1 MERRGGMGLWAG
13 LAATALLLAGC
24 GGGGGDDDAGA
35 PAGSPP
41 ASERERTSA
50 PPETTPSSDSPTS
63 DPSPTGAAP
72 ASDIDL
78 DEVILKPGDLAEF
91 QITESPGGD
100 RDIPPTKASP
110 ATCQP
115 VENLRLDAYTA
126 TPSATARRFALA
138 TTGDYRGTGTT
149 ITLTAF
155 TATDA
160 EKTMSDLRSA
170 VTKCANGYEG
180 GALTF
185 NEVRKLTP
193 VPVGDEAIS
202 FHLSG
207 RATPTSYTLV
217 RQGSILVRLSSA
229 VGTGGEAEVPQ
240 PVVVQQVM
248 KIQAAAART
257 AS

>member
-1 MERRGGMGLWAG
+1 MGLWAG
-13 LAATALLLAGC
+13 LAATTLLLAGC

-35 PAGSPP
+35 PADSPP
-41 ASERERTSA
+41 TSERPSA
-50 PPETTPSSDSPTS
+50 PPETTTPSSDAPTS
-63 DPSPTGAAP
+63 EPPPTGVAP
-72 ASDIDL
+72 ASDINL

-91 QITESPGGD
+91 QITESPGDD
-100 RDIPPTKASP
+100 RDTPPTKAGP

-149 ITLTAF
+149 ITLAAF

-160 EKTMSDLRSA
+160 EKIMSDLRSA
-170 VTKCANGYEG
+170 VAKCANGYEG

-185 NEVRKLTP
+185 TEVRELTP
-193 VPVGDEAIS
+193 VPVGDEAVS

-217 RQGSILVRLSSA
+217 RQGSILIRLSSA

>member
-35 PAGSPP
+35 PASSPP
-41 ASERERTSA
+41 TSERTSA
-50 PPETTPSSDSPTS
+50 PSGTTPSSDSPTS
-63 DPSPTGAAP
+63 DPSPTGVAP

-100 RDIPPTKASP
+100 RDAPPTKASP

-126 TPSATARRFALA
+126 TAAPSATARRFALA

-160 EKTMSDLRSA
+160 EKIMADLRSA
-170 VTKCANGYEG
+170 VAKCANGYEG

-185 NEVRKLTP
+185 TEVRRLTP
-193 VPVGDEAIS
+193 VPVGDEAVS